1 MMKDWLI
8 KKLGG
13 FTKDEYTKLYL
24 NLTQRKKDQRQIVE
38 NAWIEKLYVHVTDWQ
53 KTGRSMDDIKE
64 TLAQELAKKIK
75 DRMQIECRQNFD
87 NYDYIGKLE
96 VVRRY

>member
-8 KKLGG
+8 KKLSG
-13 FTKDEYTKLYL
+13 FTRDEYTKLYL
-24 NLTQRKKDQRQIVE
+24 NLSQRKKDQHQVVE
-38 NAWIEKLYVHVTDWQ
+38 NAWIENLYIHVTDWQ
-53 KTGRSMDDIKE
+53 KTSRSMDDIKE
-64 TLAQELAKKIK
+64 ALAQELVKKIK

-87 NYDYIGKLE
+87 NYHYIGELE